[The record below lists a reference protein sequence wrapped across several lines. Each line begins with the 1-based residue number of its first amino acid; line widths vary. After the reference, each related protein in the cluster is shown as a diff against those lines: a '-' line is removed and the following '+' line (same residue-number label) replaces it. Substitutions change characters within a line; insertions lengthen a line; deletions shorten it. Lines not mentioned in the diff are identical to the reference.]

1 MNDTRTGDR
10 RPDALEVDSL
20 YTIPNLFTLVRLLCL
35 PLFLYLLFGRD
46 NVAGAAWLLGALG
59 ATDWVDGYLA
69 RRLGQVSEFGKK
81 FDPTVDRLLFIVA
94 LMGIIIAEAA
104 PIWFCVAVLVRELLV
119 GGTIAVATLFFGM
132 QRFDVTLWGKLA
144 TFLLM
149 FAIPGFM
156 LGGSDFPGHDAFQL
170 AAWLVGIPGLVLSWA
185 TAIAYIP
192 KIRAGVAA
200 GRAMA

>member
-1 MNDTRTGDR
+1 MRSAPRTGWT
-10 RPDALEVDSL
+10 AIS
-20 YTIPNLFTLVRLLCL
+20 
-35 PLFLYLLFGRD
+35 
-46 NVAGAAWLLGALG
+46 
-59 ATDWVDGYLA
+59 A

-200 GRAMA
+200 SRAVA